1 MTDPNLEKI
10 IEANIKDIE
19 NDELGLTLAQA
30 SSYLDYIYRYERRDR
45 RKIELERF
53 TEKIKNLANF
63 FKNKNR
69 GN

>member
-30 SSYLDYIYRYERRDR
+30 SSYLDYIYRYEY
-45 RKIELERF
+45 I
-53 TEKIKNLANF
+53 
-63 FKNKNR
+63 
-69 GN
+69 